1 MHWAA
6 DEEAFTYHG
15 GALEVARRVAPQAP
29 EPWIDLSTAINPHA
43 YPLPHLEAE
52 AWSRLPES
60 GALAGLEAAAARR
73 YRAEDGSV
81 VAGPGSQALI
91 HALAHILPRGAV
103 GALGPTY
110 GGFAGAFARMGE
122 AKRLDE
128 MGGLDVA
135 IVVNPNNPDGRIV
148 PRAALLDLHERL
160 ARRGGVLIVDEAF
173 ADFELLA
180 PESTQGP
187 LQRVSSP
194 TRAALARAR
203 AQALA
208 GEEQGGGSRHP
219 ASRGSSSRAFDNL
232 LGPRDPPLIGRS
244 EERPSIGRA
253 MPAPTRGGGCANGV
267 DPAQMQLAPD
277 SEESLA
283 PMLPASGAVVLRSFG
298 KTYGLAG
305 LRLGFALAS
314 ADIAKPLRAALGP
327 WPVSGPAIAIGVR
340 ALADSDWLEATRGRL
355 GKESARLDML
365 LEGAGWRILGGTR
378 LFRLASHDDA
388 RGAFERL
395 LAAGILARPF
405 AGERKR
411 LRFGIPGDES
421 AWERL
426 ATALQG

>member
-1 MHWAA
+1 MRPGLHWAA

-15 GALEVARRVAPQAP
+15 GALEVARRLAPQAP
-29 EPWIDLSTAINPHA
+29 EPWIDLSTGINPHA
-43 YPLPHLEAE
+43 YPLPDLEAE

-60 GALAGLEAAAARR
+60 GALAGLEAAAADR
-73 YRAEDGSV
+73 YGAGARSV

-91 HALAHILPRGAV
+91 HALARILPRGTV

-110 GGFAGAFARMGE
+110 GGLGAAFAAAGVRVVE

-128 MGGLDVA
+128 MGSLDVA
-135 IVVNPNNPDGRIV
+135 MVVNPNNPDGRII

-173 ADFELLA
+173 ADF
-180 PESTQGP
+180 
-187 LQRVSSP
+187 
-194 TRAALARAR
+194 
-203 AQALA
+203 
-208 GEEQGGGSRHP
+208 
-219 ASRGSSSRAFDNL
+219 
-232 LGPRDPPLIGRS
+232 
-244 EERPSIGRA
+244 
-253 MPAPTRGGGCANGV
+253 
-267 DPAQMQLAPD
+267 D
-277 SEESLA
+277 SAESLA
-283 PMLPASGAVVLRSFG
+283 PTLPASGAAVLRSFG
-298 KTYGLAG
+298 KCYGLAG

-314 ADIAKPLRAALGP
+314 TDIVEPLRAALGP